1 MFYFHDLTV
10 GKFEKKKTK
19 LYLLI
24 KEFSASLCFSKKAET
39 FISRGNSLGVE
50 TRNSN
55 MFALS
60 DLVIIYFESIICGTR
75 RKDN

>member
-39 FISRGNSLGVE
+39 FISSGNSLGVE

-55 MFALS
+55 MFA
-60 DLVIIYFESIICGTR
+60 SIR
-75 RKDN
+75 SRDYLFRKYHMWKEKKR